1 MIKIDAWS
9 RRKAHPRLR
18 RLGREILHILLTFA
32 VGVAI
37 ATVYHELVTTKSIR
51 SGAEKICTVFGR
63 DEQECKD
70 GIDEVLDMSDEEVQ
84 NNININWLFWPN
96 NNYGTIKLV
105 KRGE

>member
-1 MIKIDAWS
+1 MEIQINAWS
-9 RRKAHPRLR
+9 KRKAHPRLR

-37 ATVYHELVTTKSIR
+37 ATVYHELVITKSIR

-70 GIDEVLDMSDEEVQ
+70 GIDEVLDMSDNIVD
-84 NNININWLFWPN
+84 NNIN
-96 NNYGTIKLV
+96 V
-105 KRGE
+105 EGE